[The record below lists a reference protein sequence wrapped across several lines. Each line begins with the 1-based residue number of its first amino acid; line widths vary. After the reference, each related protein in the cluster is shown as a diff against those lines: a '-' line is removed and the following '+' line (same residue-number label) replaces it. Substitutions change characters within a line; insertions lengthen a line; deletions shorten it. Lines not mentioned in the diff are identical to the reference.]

1 MENGS
6 SMTPLATLLH
16 ATPALT
22 HCNPIQTSSSS
33 RLLLSDDCM
42 CNPSHNMKIGWESR
56 DSHFLLP
63 HPIPVTPT
71 SNKKKSPL
79 NQIVQFLKPQL
90 RSQPQIKVLERG
102 GGHSSERK
110 WSGGDTAINQAW
122 ESKSAWCTVPSMDM
136 QLEMHSEELWFS
148 YYAIWTA
155 ASSNLTTWLLSDL
168 TMTHSNSK

>member
-1 MENGS
+1 MQSGS
-6 SMTPLATLLH
+6 GMTPLATLLH

-63 HPIPVTPT
+63 HPISVTPT

-90 RSQPQIKVLERG
+90 RSQPQIIVLGRGGREERG
-102 GGHSSERK
+102 AFK
-110 WSGGDTAINQAW
+110 WEEMIRRWHCN
-122 ESKSAWCTVPSMDM
+122 KPSMGVKVS
-136 QLEMHSEELWFS
+136 LMHSAI
-148 YYAIWTA
+148 YGYA
-155 ASSNLTTWLLSDL
+155 TW
-168 TMTHSNSK
+168 NA